1 MIMMMMMKLPILP
14 CAEKLESQFCLP
26 QSIGSFCEEQEQ
38 VLSSDV
44 NKDWTHKDKDKDQ
57 TLKDQDKDKDQTCK
71 DKDKDKDQTL
81 KDKDKDLT
89 YNDLQGLTDNLDT

>member
-1 MIMMMMMKLPILP
+1 M
-14 CAEKLESQFCLP
+14 
-26 QSIGSFCEEQEQ
+26 
-38 VLSSDV
+38 
-44 NKDWTHKDKDKDQ
+44 DKDQ

-89 YNDLQGLTDNLDT
+89 YNELQRLTRTYT